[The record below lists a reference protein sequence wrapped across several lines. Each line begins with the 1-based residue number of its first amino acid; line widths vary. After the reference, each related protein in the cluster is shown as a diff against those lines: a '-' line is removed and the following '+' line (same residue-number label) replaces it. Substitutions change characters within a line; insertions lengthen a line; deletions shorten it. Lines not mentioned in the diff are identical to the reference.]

1 MANREEFKPADLAF
15 DLKQRLMDVESNK
28 PQNQKIVL
36 EMSMDI
42 ANGQLFQL
50 EEASLIALREI
61 AEQFQKG
68 KVGK

>member
-1 MANREEFKPADLAF
+1 MANREPADLAF
-15 DLKQRLMDVESNK
+15 DLKKQRLMDVESNK

-50 EEASLIALREI
+50 EEASLIAPREI